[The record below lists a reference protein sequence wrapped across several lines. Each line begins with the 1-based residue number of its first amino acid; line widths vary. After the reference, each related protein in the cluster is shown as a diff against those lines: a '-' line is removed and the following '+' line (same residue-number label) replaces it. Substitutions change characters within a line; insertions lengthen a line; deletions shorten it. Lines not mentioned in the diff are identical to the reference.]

1 MDRASMTV
9 RMVGE
14 KLAREAR
21 GTAGAD
27 AAGKTDRLKAAV
39 QECRTAAAQIQ
50 QEAKSKAGASADD
63 LNTLIAEVSSDI
75 EGIIDEGVSSDLIE
89 RAQEQLEEPRAR
101 RHLRQTS
108 DARTGA
114 PPPAEA
120 QHPPP
125 HRRP

>member
-27 AAGKTDRLKAAV
+27 AGEKQDRLKAAV
-39 QECRTAAAQIQ
+39 QECRTAAARIQ
-50 QEAKSKAGASADD
+50 QEARSKAGASADD

-75 EGIIDEGVSSDLIE
+75 EGIIDAGVSSDLIE
-89 RAQEQLEEPRAR
+89 RAQEQLETQCRAAI
-101 RHLRQTS
+101 Q
-108 DARTGA
+108 DAVQ
-114 PPPAEA
+114 PLFE
-120 QHPPP
+120 
-125 HRRP
+125 

>member
-1 MDRASMTV
+1 MTV

-63 LNTLIAEVSSDI
+63 LNTLIAEVSWLARNSARNRQQ
-75 EGIIDEGVSSDLIE
+75 GALPPCCASSSTSPACFVVRRRREFDRLARYQLCNPQYDLGSYYG
-89 RAQEQLEEPRAR
+89 
-101 RHLRQTS
+101 TF
-108 DARTGA
+108 GMN
-114 PPPAEA
+114 
-120 QHPPP
+120 
-125 HRRP
+125 